1 MQAGS
6 AAPEARFGRRCM
18 QAVAGGGSGW
28 MRCECADANS
38 ESETRRCGH
47 HTTVAAVVQ
56 TWTRERGM
64 GAGLLYRLERP
75 PPPLGSSCFGAA
87 ERRIPHRH
95 LSRLARSGT
104 VAWTGDSNAWS
115 EAIACMHCCKAQ
127 ANARGQTS

>member
-1 MQAGS
+1 MLERKRNINNVSAPCMQR
-6 AAPEARFGRRCM
+6 ECKQARQPQKRDLFAVACRRW

-64 GAGLLYRLERP
+64 GAGLLYRLER
-75 PPPLGSSCFGAA
+75 
-87 ERRIPHRH
+87 
-95 LSRLARSGT
+95 
-104 VAWTGDSNAWS
+104 
-115 EAIACMHCCKAQ
+115 
-127 ANARGQTS
+127 